1 LEGVVPIPNG
11 EEEEVTTPING
22 GGNVVITPGGGD
34 GGGGVVELESNPTED
49 WAAYISDDAGD
60 PFPTGYEQNK
70 PLYLSTNSITFTFS
84 AGPTPPLNT
93 PCTFAWDFGDGN
105 GGTEIV
111 NMESPAV
118 QKTNSYSTG
127 TYIVNLLVTDAAGDQ
142 RSESLYVIVRPTSTG
157 EGDAP
162 LQDYSNHWL
171 EIIGGLED
179 LMDSAITPGAEGET
193 LSWLARR
200 RVLEGIPFQYLVPTE
215 DALPPE
221 TIRFFHI
228 DRNWL
233 DALID
238 GCLSVALT
246 TSRERKWLLEER
258 EDPWASAQQG
268 PHPIPSQVSD
278 MCFEDFDINGDG
290 VLNVLDI
297 VGWINAG
304 ETQGSPIIDTLQQ
317 IIQGTIPTP
326 PPRPAPT
333 ITNYEYIM
341 RKLNSL
347 EMWNRGMFYNALYN
361 QNNSG
366 QTDFTTGG
374 RLTGML
380 FRSTIVR
387 DFPGLEISAFAHDGT
402 GSAWVAGNLVQ
413 IIRMERLSESI
424 MLCIFNG
431 LPTHLR
437 IQEPSEGIRM
447 GVDGALDGSPHPYRL
462 KMKMPDGTLFQGPTA
477 NSPNPSVDVDV
488 RASSTNDVLD
498 VRRIYDSLLSNPT
511 TGDPNAVNPQIH
523 SQFAADSVSAF
534 FATQFLQFPYQQDF
548 VPLPEIAEVHP
559 DIKFPRG
566 VLKK

>member
-1 LEGVVPIPNG
+1 MGGVVQIPNG
-11 EEEEVTTPING
+11 EEEVTTPING

-34 GGGGVVELESNPTED
+34 GGGEVVELEPNPTED
-49 WAAYISDDAGD
+49 WAAFIYDDAFD
-60 PFPTGYEQNK
+60 LFPTGYEQNN
-70 PLYLSTNSITFTFS
+70 PLYLSTNSITFTFD
-84 AGPTPPLNT
+84 AGPTPPMIT

-105 GGTEIV
+105 GGSEIV

-127 TYIVNLLVTDAAGDQ
+127 TYTVNLVVTDAAGDT
-142 RSESLYVIVRPTSTG
+142 RSESLYMIVRPTG
-157 EGDAP
+157 EEGESIV
-162 LQDYSNHWL
+162 DYSNHWL

-258 EDPWASAQQG
+258 EDPWTSAQQG

-290 VLNVLDI
+290 VLNVLDV

-317 IIQGTIPTP
+317 IILGTIPTP

-361 QNNSG
+361 RNQGNQN
-366 QTDFTTGG
+366 DFTTGG

-437 IQEPSEGIRM
+437 IKEPSEGIRM

-462 KMKMPDGTLFQGPTA
+462 KMKMPDGTLFEPQPPAA

-498 VRRIYDSLLSNPT
+498 IRRIYDSLLSDAT
-511 TGDPNAVNPQIH
+511 VQPQIH

-559 DIKFPRG
+559 DINFPRG